1 MDQVRPV
8 RSWVQH
14 DVESGQGSARPDD
27 QARKVDFQAFF
38 VPFFAHSVGVMT
50 LMNIVTAAAAVGSAA
65 VGGVY
70 ANFSLRVMPRLA
82 GLSEVE
88 GMTTM
93 QHFNRVALRAPFMML
108 FFGTAAASIAQI
120 ATTVIAHPRSGADW
134 MAAAGGGLYLAGFV
148 LTIAYNVPRNERLAA
163 AVAGTPEGSR
173 VWARYLRE
181 WTAAN
186 SVRGVLSILGALALA
201 AGALLGA

>member
-1 MDQVRPV
+1 
-8 RSWVQH
+8 
-14 DVESGQGSARPDD
+14 
-27 QARKVDFQAFF
+27 
-38 VPFFAHSVGVMT
+38 
-50 LMNIVTAAAAVGSAA
+50 MNLVTAAAAVGSAV

-82 GLSEVE
+82 ELPEADGIA
-88 GMTTM
+88 TM
-93 QHFNRVALRAPFMML
+93 QHFNRVALRAPFMTL
-108 FFGTAAASIAQI
+108 FFGTAAASITKI
-120 ATTVIAHPRSGADW
+120 AATVIAHPRSGADW
-134 MAAAGGGLYLAGFV
+134 IAVVGGGLYLAGFV

-163 AVAGTPEGSR
+163 VVAGVPEGSH
-173 VWARYLRE
+173 VWSGYLRE